1 MANSI
6 TATQFDT
13 QQLIDGYDYLYL
25 VFNRGFIW
33 PYCKKHMVQLH
44 QDIQKFEA
52 LKIKVVV
59 VCPENMVRVEKFAAK
74 QPLELD
80 LVADPQH
87 AIADRFKQQVKIF
100 KLGRMPAQII
110 LDKDDKRVFEHYAS
124 SMTNIIENNVI
135 LSAIKK
141 AKSSS
146 N

>member
-1 MANSI
+1 MANLI
-6 TATQFDT
+6 TAEQLDT
-13 QQLIDGYDYLYL
+13 QQLISGYDYLYL

-33 PYCKKHMVQLH
+33 PYCKKHMMQLH
-44 QDIQKFEA
+44 QDIQKFED

-59 VCPENMVRVEKFAAK
+59 VCPENMVRVEKFVAK
-74 QPLELD
+74 QPLEFD

-87 AIADRFKQQVKIF
+87 VIADRFKQQVKIF

-110 LDKDDKRVFEHYAS
+110 LDKDDKHVFEHYAS

-141 AKSSS
+141 SKSAVD
-146 N
+146 

>member
-1 MANSI
+1 MATLI
-6 TATQFDT
+6 TAAQFDT
-13 QQLIDGYDYLYL
+13 QQLINGYDYLYL

-33 PYCKKHMVQLH
+33 PYCKKHMMQLH
-44 QDIQKFEA
+44 QDIQKFKD

-59 VCPENMVRVEKFAAK
+59 ICPENMAGVEKFVAK
-74 QPLELD
+74 QPLEID

-87 AIADRFKQQVKIF
+87 VIADRFKQQVKIF

-110 LDKDDKRVFEHYAS
+110 LNKDDKQVFEHYAS

-141 AKSSS
+141 A
-146 N
+146 NPTVD